1 MMNSLL
7 TTILGLDLKDFLLHL
22 FTFLLLVTIVGLL
35 VYKPVIRFVRAR
47 KEGIEKQEKEHN
59 EKMEEAE
66 KTKSQYT
73 DLIGSAEH
81 DIAAKKKEADALAA
95 AKAEETLAEA
105 KLRAEKILQEAEE
118 EAKNEKVKAITA
130 MKGEVAEVAVMI
142 ASGILDKEI
151 TPEENAKIIDDCLKE
166 WDESHD

>member
-22 FTFLLLVTIVGLL
+22 FNFLLLVTIVGLL

-59 EKMEEAE
+59 EKME
-66 KTKSQYT
+66 
-73 DLIGSAEH
+73 
-81 DIAAKKKEADALAA
+81 
-95 AKAEETLAEA
+95 
-105 KLRAEKILQEAEE
+105 EAEE

>member
-22 FTFLLLVTIVGLL
+22 FNFLLLVTIVGLL

-81 DIAAKKKEADALAA
+81 DIAAKKKEAEALAA

-118 EAKNEKVKAITA
+118 V
-130 MKGEVAEVAVMI
+130 
-142 ASGILDKEI
+142 LRQ
-151 TPEENAKIIDDCLKE
+151 PRP
-166 WDESHD
+166 

>member
-22 FTFLLLVTIVGLL
+22 FNFLLLVTIVGLL

-81 DIAAKKKEADALAA
+81 DIA

>member
-22 FTFLLLVTIVGLL
+22 FNFLLLVTIVGLL

-59 EKMEEAE
+59 EKNGGGRKDKVAIYRSDRLCRTRHRGQKEGGRRFGRGESGGDFSGSEAPRGKDFTGGRRRGE
-66 KTKSQYT
+66 K
-73 DLIGSAEH
+73 
-81 DIAAKKKEADALAA
+81 
-95 AKAEETLAEA
+95 
-105 KLRAEKILQEAEE
+105 R
-118 EAKNEKVKAITA
+118 KVKAITA

>member
-22 FTFLLLVTIVGLL
+22 FNFLLLVTIVGLL

-81 DIAAKKKEADALAA
+81 DIAAKKKEAEALAA
-95 AKAEETLAEA
+95 GESGGDFSGSEA
-105 KLRAEKILQEAEE
+105 PRGKDFTGGRRRGEKR
-118 EAKNEKVKAITA
+118 
-130 MKGEVAEVAVMI
+130 KGKGDHRHEGRGGGSCRNDRLGHSRQRNHARGKREDHRRLSEGM
-142 ASGILDKEI
+142 GRK
-151 TPEENAKIIDDCLKE
+151 P
-166 WDESHD
+166 